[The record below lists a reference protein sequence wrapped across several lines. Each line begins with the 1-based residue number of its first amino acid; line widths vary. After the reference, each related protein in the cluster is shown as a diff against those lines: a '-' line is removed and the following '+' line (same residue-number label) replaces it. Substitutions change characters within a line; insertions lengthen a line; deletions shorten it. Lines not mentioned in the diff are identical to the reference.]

1 MKFYEQTA
9 LDESYCLVSLM
20 GWSFAL
26 LAWFCWSKQPGTSIH
41 DESMKAQTASVMRR
55 YRGGNFGATATGH
68 RPTLTNAPFCSEN
81 NRTLAP
87 ISCEKKF

>member
-41 DESMKAQTASVMRR
+41 DESMKAQTADSSATVP
-55 YRGGNFGATATGH
+55 GWEDFGASH
-68 RPTLTNAPFCSEN
+68 RHHTTLTNAPLRSEN
-81 NRTLAP
+81 NHTLAP
-87 ISCEKKF
+87 IFV